1 MATQMI
7 HLSERNRENQDWI
20 ISMEGKI
27 NKPPELLDQLA
38 GREACCIFRVP
49 QSLVQINEKAYR
61 PEIVSIGLYHYGK
74 EHLKMIQEHKW
85 RFLGAFLNQIGE
97 QHSVGLNNLFQAIAP
112 MEQRIR
118 NCYSETIG
126 LDSHDLIK
134 MMILDGCFIIQLF
147 RVVGKL
153 LDATNYFDDPIFNM
167 QWILTFLMRDLM
179 KIENQIPF
187 FVLQKLFARV
197 PPRNENPSL
206 SMLTLGFF
214 NRLFQRP
221 DEVLKKHKD
230 LQGKHLLDLLRLSFI
245 PPSSSQGEF
254 SPSTDVNL
262 IPPARKLHL
271 AGIKFRSRE
280 TDSFLDIKFANGV
293 LEMPPFTI
301 DDFSSSFL
309 LNCVAF
315 EQCYYYH
322 CSKHF
327 TSYVTFLECLINTP
341 NEDVVFDINK
351 SYMREMFRDVND
363 FYNNNWHV
371 HWAGF
376 KHTYFDTPWSFMS
389 ALAALILLILT
400 MIRPFLLSLPTF
412 ILLGIPKIRVFL
424 FLFFLNNWVNV
435 FFLAPVVYVN
445 C

>member
-1 MATQMI
+1 ME
-7 HLSERNRENQDWI
+7 ERINQ
-20 ISMEGKI
+20 
-27 NKPPELLDQLA
+27 PPKLLDKLA
-38 GREACCIFRVP
+38 GREACCIFKVP
-49 QSLVQINEKAYR
+49 QSLVQINEKAYH
-61 PEIVSIGLYHYGK
+61 PEIVSIGPYHYGK
-74 EHLKMIQEHKW
+74 EHLEMIQEHKG
-85 RFLGAFLNQIGE
+85 RYLGAFLDQIGE
-97 QHSVGLNNLFQAIAP
+97 EHRVGLNNLFQAIAP

-118 NCYSETIG
+118 DCYSETIG

-147 RVVGKL
+147 CVVGRL
-153 LDATNYFDDPIFNM
+153 VDATNYFDDPIFIM
-167 QWILTFLMRDLM
+167 PWILTFLMRDLM

-187 FVLQKLFARV
+187 FVLQTLVARV

-214 NRLFQRP
+214 NRLIKRP
-221 DEVLKKHKD
+221 GKVLKKYRD
-230 LQGKHLLDLLRLSFI
+230 LQGKHLLDLFRLSFI
-245 PPSSSQGEF
+245 PSSSQGE
-254 SPSTDVNL
+254 SSLSTDVNL

-293 LEMPPFTI
+293 LEIPAFTI

-315 EQCYYYH
+315 EQCYYH

-327 TSYVTFLECLINTP
+327 TAYVTFLECLISTP
-341 NEDVVFDINK
+341 NDAEFIFNQKLLENYCGTDEEVAHFFNNVGKDVVFDIDK
-351 SYMREMFRDVND
+351 SYLWKTFSDVND
-363 FYNNNWHV
+363 YYNNNWHV

-376 KHTYFDTPWSFMS
+376 KHTYFDTPWSFTS

-400 MIRPFLLSLPTF
+400 MIQAFFAIFDYIHPPRN
-412 ILLGIPKIRVFL
+412 PK
-424 FLFFLNNWVNV
+424 N
-435 FFLAPVVYVN
+435 
-445 C
+445 